1 MRLLLDMNVLPQL
14 VPALAT
20 GGHDCAHWSTQGDPR
35 ASDEIILRYA
45 KENGFVLITHD
56 LDFGAILATSQ
67 AEAPSVIQV
76 RMQDL
81 LSERFVST
89 ILVGLERFGEELQ
102 SGALIVVN
110 ENRTRVR
117 ILPLN

>member
-1 MRLLLDMNVLPQL
+1 
-14 VPALAT
+14 
-20 GGHDCAHWSTQGDPR
+20 
-35 ASDEIILRYA
+35 
-45 KENGFVLITHD
+45 
-56 LDFGAILATSQ
+56 
-67 AEAPSVIQV
+67 
-76 RMQDL
+76 MQDL